1 LQLIY
6 DLLRQKDVEIK
17 IQKDMKQYLIAIA
30 MMLTL
35 SLNAGAV
42 AQNHRHT
49 PRTEQVDSTKNNQD
63 AIEAFSDTTAN
74 DTTYSGSYATRRS
87 VNVTLSDDDFH
98 GMMNEVFSH
107 IGGKEITGI
116 AIVLGTLFIL
126 FVLFPIV
133 IIIGVV
139 YFINRN
145 RKERLKLAQM
155 AMEKGQ
161 PIPEQLLKEE
171 ARENSD
177 DYQKGLRQMFT
188 GVGLAIFLGIVAGT
202 TGFGIGALVFF
213 IGLGKWYIARQSGNT
228 GNASQVNHT
237 INNSDNDNLNNSEL

>member
-1 LQLIY
+1 
-6 DLLRQKDVEIK
+6 
-17 IQKDMKQYLIAIA
+17 

-87 VNVTLSDDDFH
+87 VNVTLSDEDFH

>member
-1 LQLIY
+1 
-6 DLLRQKDVEIK
+6 
-17 IQKDMKQYLIAIA
+17 MKQYLIAIA

-63 AIEAFSDTTAN
+63 AIEAFSDTTTN
-74 DTTYSGSYATRRS
+74 DTTYSGGYATRRS
-87 VNVTLSDDDFH
+87 VNVTLSDEDFH
-98 GMMNEVFSH
+98 GMMNEVFSN
-107 IGGKEITGI
+107 IGRNEIMGI
-116 AIVLGTLFIL
+116 SIVLGTLFIL

-228 GNASQVNHT
+228 GNASQVNQT
-237 INNSDNDNLNNSEL
+237 INNSDNNHLNNTEL

>member
-1 LQLIY
+1 
-6 DLLRQKDVEIK
+6 
-17 IQKDMKQYLIAIA
+17 MKQYLIAIA

-116 AIVLGTLFIL
+116 VIALGTLFIL

-202 TGFGIGALVFF
+202 TGFGIGVLVFF

>member
-1 LQLIY
+1 
-6 DLLRQKDVEIK
+6 
-17 IQKDMKQYLIAIA
+17 

-126 FVLFPIV
+126 FVLFPII

>member
-1 LQLIY
+1 
-6 DLLRQKDVEIK
+6 
-17 IQKDMKQYLIAIA
+17 MKQYLIAIA

-87 VNVTLSDDDFH
+87 VNVTLSNDDFH

-107 IGGKEITGI
+107 IGGKEIMGI
-116 AIVLGTLFIL
+116 AMVLGTLFIL

>member
-1 LQLIY
+1 
-6 DLLRQKDVEIK
+6 
-17 IQKDMKQYLIAIA
+17 M
-30 MMLTL
+30 
-35 SLNAGAV
+35 
-42 AQNHRHT
+42 
-49 PRTEQVDSTKNNQD
+49 
-63 AIEAFSDTTAN
+63 TAS
-74 DTTYSGSYATRRS
+74 DTTYSGGYATRRS
-87 VNVTLSDDDFH
+87 VNVTLSDEDFH
-98 GMMNEVFSH
+98 GMMNEVFSN
-107 IGGKEITGI
+107 IGRNEIMGI
-116 AIVLGTLFIL
+116 SIVLGTLFIL
-126 FVLFPIV
+126 FVLFPI
-133 IIIGVV
+133 IIIIAVV

-213 IGLGKWYIARQSGNT
+213 IGLGKWYIARQARNT
-228 GNASQVNHT
+228 GYDSQVNQT
-237 INNSDNDNLNNSEL
+237 INNSDNNHLNNTEL

>member
-1 LQLIY
+1 
-6 DLLRQKDVEIK
+6 
-17 IQKDMKQYLIAIA
+17 

-237 INNSDNDNLNNSEL
+237 INNSDNDNLNNTEL